1 MNTGGI
7 MAPDFKLTLQS
18 YNTQKNMVLA
28 QQQTHT
34 WMEQNRKPR
43 NKHIVIRSINIR
55 QKRLEYT
62 GSGKPTFSVNSVGK
76 IVKAACYFVA
86 PCTKIN

>member
-43 NKHIVIRSINIR
+43 NKHILIRSINIGQR
-55 QKRLEYT
+55 RLEYT
-62 GSGKPTFSVNSVGK
+62 GGGKTTSSIYSVGK
-76 IVKAACYFVA
+76 
-86 PCTKIN
+86 T